1 MELSKEEKLVAY
13 IANPY
18 LDYQPTAEIDK
29 IPLEFIEKNK
39 LSLILLEKGL
49 ETEIGQK
56 YANLRECMLHE
67 LCELTHEFERVN
79 YDLLFE
85 KKRIIEGGIKDAEW
99 F

>member
-18 LDYQPTAEIDK
+18 FDYHPSLEIDK

-49 ETEIGQK
+49 ETEIGRK
-56 YANLRECMLHE
+56 YASLRERMLQE
-67 LCELTHEFERVN
+67 LCELTHEFERIN
-79 YDLLFE
+79 
-85 KKRIIEGGIKDAEW
+85 
-99 F
+99 